1 MWQFSTDGS
10 NWMTFTEADALST
23 LASGVPTSGIID
35 VYLRLTMPTEITSS
49 EEHSATV
56 TIVAT
61 SP

>member
-1 MWQFSTDGS
+1 TNGQQLNLF
-10 NWMTFTEADALST
+10 F
-23 LASGVPTSGIID
+23 
-35 VYLRLTMPTEITSS
+35 RLTMPTEITSS